1 MLTQSGGVI
10 RPIIR
15 EARTAWDLTPVQTAA
30 ASASVSSAEDEA
42 QDLPA
47 SARAAS
53 NSPA

>member
-15 EARTAWDLTPVQTAA
+15 EALTAWDSRPVQTAA
-30 ASASVSSAEDEA
+30 ASASVSFGEDEA
-42 QDLPA
+42 QESPA